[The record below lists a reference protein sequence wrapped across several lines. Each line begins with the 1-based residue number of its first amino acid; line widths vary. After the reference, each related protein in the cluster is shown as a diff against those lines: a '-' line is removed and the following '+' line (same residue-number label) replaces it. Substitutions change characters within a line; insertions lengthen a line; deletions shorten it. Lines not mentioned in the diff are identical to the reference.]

1 MKRYLSG
8 ILLLFIGGYLQSQE
22 VTLQAYA
29 PNLVEVG
36 EQFSLSF
43 TLNAKPSE
51 FKAPS
56 IVDFDI
62 LAGPSTSS
70 STSIEVINGKVTQS
84 QSYTYTYILVANKEG
99 KFTIE
104 PAEAVVGKER
114 IRSNPITIEV
124 VKTSSGSAASRA
136 SQPASRS
143 VRETQAD
150 DLPGDELFVTIELT
164 RKSAYVGEPI
174 EAVIKI
180 YTRVNILAFEDAK
193 FPAFDGFW
201 SQEIKS
207 SPNVNFERA
216 NVNGKIYN
224 AGVIRRYLLFPQK
237 ADKIEIDPFELL
249 VVYQGP
255 RSGPRSIFDEFFG
268 GGFETYR
275 KRLVSKPVSINIKKL
290 PLPEPQGFTG
300 AVGNFKIDASV
311 DKNSLKANDAFT
323 YRLKIS
329 GKGNLKLIGNPKLTF
344 PSTFEVF
351 DPKISENI
359 SVDEGNAM
367 GSKTYEYVC
376 IPRAGG
382 NFSIEPAVFSY
393 FDPDKESYITLKTST
408 ISVAVSADSSSSGN
422 VMVASF
428 GKEDIKFI
436 GKDIRFIKTSS
447 SAFKSKAAFW
457 VTSGYYQ
464 LLYILLIA
472 LFIIFSYLFRRYRQ
486 RMQDVAFVKTR
497 RASKVAQ
504 KRLKMAS
511 QLLEQNNNAQFFEEI
526 HKAIWGYVSDKLN
539 IPLASLILDN
549 TSEKLTQQGVDADR
563 VSTFRS
569 IAETCEYARF
579 APMAEH
585 SQMTDIYE
593 KTFSLI
599 EDLEDT
605 LKRK

>member
-1 MKRYLSG
+1 
-8 ILLLFIGGYLQSQE
+8 
-22 VTLQAYA
+22 
-29 PNLVEVG
+29 
-36 EQFSLSF
+36 
-43 TLNAKPSE
+43 
-51 FKAPS
+51 
-56 IVDFDI
+56 
-62 LAGPSTSS
+62 
-70 STSIEVINGKVTQS
+70 
-84 QSYTYTYILVANKEG
+84 
-99 KFTIE
+99 
-104 PAEAVVGKER
+104 
-114 IRSNPITIEV
+114 
-124 VKTSSGSAASRA
+124 
-136 SQPASRS
+136 
-143 VRETQAD
+143 
-150 DLPGDELFVTIELT
+150 
-164 RKSAYVGEPI
+164 
-174 EAVIKI
+174 
-180 YTRVNILAFEDAK
+180 
-193 FPAFDGFW
+193 
-201 SQEIKS
+201 
-207 SPNVNFERA
+207 
-216 NVNGKIYN
+216 
-224 AGVIRRYLLFPQK
+224 
-237 ADKIEIDPFELL
+237 

-359 SVDEGNAM
+359 SVDEGNTS

-393 FDPDKESYITLKTST
+393 FDPDKESYITLKTSA
-408 ISVAVSADSSSSGN
+408 ISVAVSADSSSTGN

-447 SAFKSKAAFW
+447 SAFKSKSAFW

-472 LFIIFSYLFRRYRQ
+472 LFITFSYLFRRYRQ
-486 RMQDVAFVKTR
+486 RMQDVALVRTR

-539 IPLASLILDN
+539 IPLASLSLDN
-549 TSEKLTQQGVDADR
+549 ASEKLTQQGVDADR
-563 VSTFRS
+563 ISTFRS
-569 IAETCEYARF
+569 IVETCEYARF

>member
-1 MKRYLSG
+1 MKRYLSI
-8 ILLLFIGGYLQSQE
+8 ILLLFISGYLQSQQ
-22 VTLQAYA
+22 VTMQAYA
-29 PNLVEVG
+29 PNLVEAG

-84 QSYTYTYILVANKEG
+84 QSYTYTYILVASKEG
-99 KFTIE
+99 KYTID

-124 VKTSSGSAASRA
+124 VKTTSGNAASRA
-136 SQPASRS
+136 SQPASRN
-143 VRETQAD
+143 VRETQTD

-180 YTRVNILAFEDAK
+180 YTRVSIMAFEDAK

-237 ADKIEIDPFELL
+237 ADKIEIDPFELV
-249 VVYQGP
+249 VVYQGH

-300 AVGNFKIDASV
+300 AVGSFKIDASV
-311 DKNSLKANDAFT
+311 DKNTLKANDAFT
-323 YRLKIS
+323 YRFKIS
-329 GKGNLKLIGNPKLTF
+329 GKGNLKLIGTPKLTF
-344 PSTFEVF
+344 PTTFEVF

-359 SVDEGNAM
+359 SVDDGNTS

-393 FDPDKESYITLKTST
+393 FDPVKEAYITLKTST
-408 ISVAVSADSSSSGN
+408 ISVAVSADSSSTGN

-447 SAFKSKAAFW
+447 SAFKSKTAFW

-472 LFIIFSYLFRRYRQ
+472 LFITFSYLFRRYRQ
-486 RMQDVAFVKTR
+486 QMQDVAFVKTR

-504 KRLKMAS
+504 KRLKRAS
-511 QLLEQNNNAQFFEEI
+511 QLLEQNNNVQFFEEI

-539 IPLASLILDN
+539 IPLASLNLDN
-549 TSEKLTQQGVDADR
+549 ACEKLADEGIDTEKIA
-563 VSTFRS
+563 TFRS
-569 IAETCEYARF
+569 IVETCEYARF

-585 SQMTDIYE
+585 SQMTDIFE
-593 KTFSLI
+593 KTFLLI
-599 EDLEDT
+599 EELEDR